1 MSAHVL
7 DRLSAYLDGELSPP
21 DRALVA
27 EHLAGCEECSR
38 RLQALGLVDAAAREL
53 PAEPPAGYFSAFP
66 SRVRRRLEGDTRA
79 RPWRVPA
86 WTWAA
91 AAAALLAVIVPL
103 TLMQARLP
111 GGLPQEEKASPAPDF
126 AARPPATPP
135 EAPVA
140 ASPARPGPPPAER
153 QGRMATPETRA
164 EGSAD
169 TPGAVGGRAA
179 SADAVAPGGAG
190 AAAAGA
196 QPTPSAPGLV
206 AENRVPEPKAAFA
219 TPAQAPPPEKDEA
232 KPSRAGGDVTARET
246 GTASLERARPPAG
259 EERGTRVQGQPEAP
273 PPEGALKRA
282 APRASVEAERLYRNL
297 LLRSAQTLGEARE
310 LREAWR
316 SFSQLHPE
324 GPSADEARVRVV
336 ETGAQAYRLGSDPDD
351 LARLKDDARA
361 YLERKDAAQAARV
374 RAVLEALGL
383 QP

>member
-38 RLQALGLVDAAAREL
+38 RLQALGVVDAAAREL

-79 RPWRVPA
+79 RSWRAPA
-86 WTWAA
+86 WTWVA
-91 AAAALLAVIVPL
+91 AAAALLAVVVPL
-103 TLMQARLP
+103 TLMRLP
-111 GGLPQEEKASPAPDF
+111 GGSPQEEKAPAPGF
-126 AARPPATPP
+126 AATQPVAPP

-140 ASPARPGPPPAER
+140 ASPARLGPPPAEL
-153 QGRMATPETRA
+153 QARMAKPETRA
-164 EGSAD
+164 E
-169 TPGAVGGRAA
+169 A
-179 SADAVAPGGAG
+179 SADMAG
-190 AAAAGA
+190 AAGGRPAPAEALASGGPGAAAPGVL
-196 QPTPSAPGLV
+196 PPPSAPSPL
-206 AENRVPEPKAAFA
+206 ADSREPEAKAAFA
-219 TPAQAPPPEKDEA
+219 TPAPRPSPEKDEA
-232 KPSRAGGDVTARET
+232 KPSAGGDVTARET

-259 EERGTRVQGQPEAP
+259 EERGARVQGQPEAP
-273 PPEGALKRA
+273 APEGALKRA
-282 APRASVEAERLYRNL
+282 APRATVEADRLYRTL
-297 LLRSAQTLGEARE
+297 LFRSAQTLGEARE

-324 GPSADEARVRVV
+324 GAPADEARVRVV
-336 ETGAQAYRLGSDPDD
+336 ETGARAYRLGSDPED
-351 LARLKDDARA
+351 LARLRDDARA
-361 YLERKDAAQAARV
+361 YLDRKDAVQAARV